1 MIALIASLLT
11 GCYTDYTIAQGDE
24 IIVSG
29 SPTPSAP
36 PVLPYTSADVPQ
48 EAPDSLDTGEY
59 TDSDSS
65 GASESVSTDTDP
77 PPPVEDTDPPADTD
91 LPPPEDTDV
100 VTLPVDTGVVIDT
113 SPPPPD
119 PPPVVDTDVP
129 VDTGEPPPPP
139 PPEPDPGPTWRTVYF
154 EDFEDGVASVSPF
167 NGGCGGQR
175 IEGGSWLQYSDWNGV
190 RIPVPPNDGPG
201 LRLTT
206 TTTLGSST
214 WHAVIRWRSKEAD
227 WNYNDNSGF
236 SFHLVTIDL
245 NGLWVGGSLD
255 TYYSVARGVPVELT
269 VEEYGG
275 AYLVSVDGVVV
286 ADGYS
291 SEAPTAGHG
300 LEFHSNGTCGDTL
313 LSIQEVRI
321 EVAD

>member
-1 MIALIASLLT
+1 MITLVVSLLT
-11 GCYTDYTIAQGDE
+11 GCYIDYTIAQEDE
-24 IIVSG
+24 TVNQG
-29 SPTPSAP
+29 SPALEQPSIF
-36 PVLPYTSADVPQ
+36 PYASADVPQ

-59 TDSDSS
+59 TDSDSN
-65 GASESVSTDTDP
+65 GASESVSTDTDS
-77 PPPVEDTDPPADTD
+77 PPPVEDTDT
-91 LPPPEDTDV
+91 PEDTGIPPEEDTDEP
-100 VTLPVDTGVVIDT
+100 TLPVDTGAEVDT
-113 SPPPPD
+113 EPPPPE
-119 PPPVVDTDVP
+119 PPPVEDTDVP

-139 PPEPDPGPTWRTVYF
+139 PEPDPGPVWRTVYF
-154 EDFEDGVASVSPF
+154 EDFEDGAASVSPF

-190 RIPVPPNDGPG
+190 RFPVPASSGPG

-214 WHAVIRWRSKEAD
+214 WHAVVRWRSKEDA
-227 WNYNDNSGF
+227 WNSNDNSGF
-236 SFHLVTIDL
+236 SFHLVTVEL

-255 TYYSVARGVPVELT
+255 TYYSVTRGVPVELT
-269 VEEYGG
+269 VEEYAG
-275 AYLVSVDGVVV
+275 AYLVSVDGEVV

-291 SEAPTAGHG
+291 SEAPYAGNG
-300 LEFHSNGTCGDTL
+300 LEFHSNGSCGDTL